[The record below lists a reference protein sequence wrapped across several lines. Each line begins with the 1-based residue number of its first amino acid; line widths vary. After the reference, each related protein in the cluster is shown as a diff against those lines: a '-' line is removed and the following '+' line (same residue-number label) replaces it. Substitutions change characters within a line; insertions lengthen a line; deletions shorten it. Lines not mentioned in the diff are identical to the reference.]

1 MFPERL
7 RALRKGQ
14 NLTLNELAQ
23 ALNEHLGPG
32 ERPNTPTQIGNWE
45 RGIRNPSF
53 VEVRKVAEFFD
64 VSMDYLCGR
73 TERDGHDLAKLF
85 FSNQD
90 LLFEGTVLTS
100 QDRYEIFQL
109 INGYLKERSQR
120 SETDTFYGKQEEL
133 NLDFKE

>member
-73 TERDGHDLAKLF
+73 TDAMVTTWQN
-85 FSNQD
+85 FS
-90 LLFEGTVLTS
+90 S
-100 QDRYEIFQL
+100 QIKTCC
-109 INGYLKERSQR
+109 LKVPS
-120 SETDTFYGKQEEL
+120 
-133 NLDFKE
+133 